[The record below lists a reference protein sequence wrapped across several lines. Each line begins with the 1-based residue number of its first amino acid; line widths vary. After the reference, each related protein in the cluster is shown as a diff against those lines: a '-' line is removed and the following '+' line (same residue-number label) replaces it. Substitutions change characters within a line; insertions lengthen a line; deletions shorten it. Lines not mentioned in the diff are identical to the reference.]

1 MARCGGWHEHPTATT
16 QGDAGAGRLLGVR
29 AAARALGLN
38 PSTVSRYLKD
48 HPELTRGSDT
58 RPLVALNELRQ
69 HRSDNTN
76 PARRRSHAVT
86 PGDHVGRL
94 LDANG
99 PASGNGHDV
108 APPAYTAAKAARE
121 SVLAYRARLDLDEKV
136 ATLCVRGEIE
146 EATAAAVQALRRR
159 LSDLAPRLAEE
170 IAALGEPREI
180 QARMEFQ
187 FRALLKRYAGELAGW
202 E

>member
-1 MARCGGWHEHPTATT
+1 MTS
-16 QGDAGAGRLLGVR
+16 DAGAGRLLGVR

-48 HPELTRGSDT
+48 HPELNRGSDT
-58 RPLVALNELRQ
+58 RPLVDLNELRR
-69 HRSDNTN
+69 HRAANIDAGRSGNHAGLLLGQGDGINGANGHAQPDQAGELPTGA
-76 PARRRSHAVT
+76 PAYAAARR
-86 PGDHVGRL
+86 
-94 LDANG
+94 
-99 PASGNGHDV
+99 
-108 APPAYTAAKAARE
+108 ARE
-121 SVLAYRARLDLDEKV
+121 SVLAERARLDLDEKV